1 MDPAFA
7 PQAYGSQLLGLYQSG
22 IQSIA
27 LLILIVFFYNFI
39 PDRIFLL
46 KKNAFRVIVGIL
58 FGFAALTAVLISQSG
73 AQQTGMGI
81 NGIIIPLAGFV
92 GGILSAGI
100 TTCIFLISIFLLQ
113 HGTISPPDIFL
124 IIGTFIASISVFF
137 IKKRNLF
144 PISYPGELVF
154 FSLLVSAITISAFFL
169 YPPAGSQTNLVSLL
183 DKIQVFGL
191 IFFGLLVLGALTQSI
206 DRRKEGEYE
215 LISYKEHLEALVQE
229 RTYDLEKTNALK
241 NATIESS
248 PDGIVVVDF
257 EGMIRDS
264 NTAADHILDIS
275 GHRDMYDNKI
285 NIVVLIKNQVTNQEL
300 LEHTL
305 IHDTSSTEQT
315 LETTLAFSTGRIY
328 DVTITPYRVNSEII
342 GRILNFRDITEKKH
356 AEEALKTYN
365 QKLQL
370 LSSITRHDILNQLTI
385 IIGYLDILETNE
397 NDKIK
402 LDYIKKGQNASVKI
416 KDLLHFTRDYQ
427 ELGLHKPV
435 WLNPLVS
442 FENAC
447 KSFSDSGIVFSS
459 DLTDLE
465 IFTDPLLDRVFYNL
479 IDNSIRHGRQVTKIT
494 LKTIQGENCLKIL
507 YEDNGGGIPPD
518 EKSKIFLRGFGK
530 NTGFG
535 MFLIQEIMS
544 ITGIGIEETGVY
556 GEGARFEITVPTG
569 MYRIK
574 S

>member
-1 MDPAFA
+1 MDPVFA
-7 PQAYGSQLLGLYQSG
+7 PQAYSSQLLLLYQNG

-27 LLILIVFFYNFI
+27 VLILIVFFYNFI
-39 PDRIFLL
+39 PDRIFIL
-46 KKNAFRVIVGIL
+46 KKNAFRIIVGIL
-58 FGFAALTAVLISQSG
+58 FGFAALTAVLISHTG
-73 AQQTGMGI
+73 GQQTGMGI

-100 TTCIFLISIFLLQ
+100 TTCIFLIYVFLIE

-137 IKKRNLF
+137 IKKRTLF
-144 PISYPGELVF
+144 KISYIGELVF
-154 FSLLVSAITISAFFL
+154 FSLLVSAITVSAFFL
-169 YPPAGSQTNLVSLL
+169 YPPPGSQTNMVLLL
-183 DKIQVFGL
+183 DRIQVFGL

-215 LISYKEHLEALVQE
+215 LVSYKEHLEALVQE

-257 EGMIRDS
+257 EGIIRDF
-264 NTAADHILDIS
+264 NTGADRILDIS
-275 GHRDMYDNKI
+275 GHRDGNDN
-285 NIVVLIKNQVTNQEL
+285 NISILVLIKNQVTNQEL
-300 LEHTL
+300 LDSTL
-305 IHDTSSTEQT
+305 IHDHSSPEQT
-315 LETTLAFSTGRIY
+315 LETTLVFSTGRIY
-328 DVTITPYRVNSEII
+328 DVTITPYRLKNEII

-356 AEEALKTYN
+356 AEEALQLYN

-385 IIGYLDILETNE
+385 IVGYQDILEENE
-397 NDKIK
+397 NDKVK
-402 LDYIKKGQNASVKI
+402 LDYIRKEQNASVKI

-427 ELGLHKPV
+427 ELGLHEPV
-435 WLNPLVS
+435 WLNPFVS

-447 KSFSDSGIVFSS
+447 KLFSDSGIVFSS
-459 DLTDLE
+459 DKTDVE

-479 IDNSIRHGRQVTKIT
+479 IDNSLRHGRHVKKIT
-494 LKTIQGENCLKIL
+494 LKTVPGENCLKIL
-507 YEDNGGGIPPD
+507 YEDDGEGIAPD

-535 MFLIQEIMS
+535 MFLIQEIVS
-544 ITGIGIEETGVY
+544 ITGIGIEETGIY
-556 GEGARFEITVPTG
+556 GEGARFEISVPEG

-574 S
+574 